1 MGDELGVAWIRDV
14 VKLLDP
20 SGEPCQHRFE
30 PGFGVDLARLLLL
43 VRRRELTL
51 SIGERIRCQ
60 FFGIRHQ
67 NRRLGALRETP
78 EAEDVK
84 SAALTMMAQTK
95 REYQPPPTVNFLVA

>member
-1 MGDELGVAWIRDV
+1 MLDMLGVAWIRDV

-20 SGEPCQHRFE
+20 SGEPCHHRFE
-30 PGFGVDLARLLLL
+30 PGFGVDLARLLFL

-67 NRRLGALRETP
+67 NRLLGVWCQTSES
-78 EAEDVK
+78 EDVR
-84 SAALTMMAQTK
+84 AAVRTMMAQTK
-95 REYQPPPTVNFLVA
+95 MEYQPPRRLIF